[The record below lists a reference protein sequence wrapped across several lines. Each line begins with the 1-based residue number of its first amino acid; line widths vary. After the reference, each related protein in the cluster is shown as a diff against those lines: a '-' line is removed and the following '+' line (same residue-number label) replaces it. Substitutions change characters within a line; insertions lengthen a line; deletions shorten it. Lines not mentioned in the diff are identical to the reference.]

1 MIKNILIVT
10 EAMMPFTN
18 NWGACQR
25 VYHYAKL
32 MKQNGMNVS
41 IICRNSTNR
50 SNGTELVEGIEVC
63 GTGGTATVPNEKAKS
78 NKKETNSLREKLKK
92 IDRNVK
98 VVSDVVRGASRFVYS
113 EPNVLSGYGSKKWAE
128 NVSGEILSQ
137 ISDKKIDAV
146 ILSGPSFGSFYL
158 ADKIKQTGVKLILD
172 YRDPWT
178 CWYEKYSLAES
189 TERKAVQLAEL
200 IITTTAPLTEALK
213 EKYNSNAV
221 YTIMNGYD
229 KELWNEIEKKEHRPE
244 KLVISYI
251 GAIKING
258 QPGFRDATVFLNT
271 AKEFLKTHDDV
282 EVQFVGVRD
291 PIDSIDA
298 ELRKVIT
305 FKNTVPVK
313 ESLEMTAESDVLL
326 IFHTPLDPSGKYIIC
341 GKAFDCLKS
350 GNYVLSI
357 GDKAYA
363 NKQLIESTGIGMHC
377 NNNQQDILHALEEI
391 YAKWKNGSLG
401 NMKVDTESY
410 SRDYQNTKLLE
421 LIRALN

>member
-1 MIKNILIVT
+1 MSEGRKSMITNILIVT

-32 MKQNGMNVS
+32 MKQNGLNVS

-50 SNGTELVEGIEVC
+50 CNGTELVEGIEVC
-63 GTGGTATVPNEKAKS
+63 GTGGTCTAFNEKAES
-78 NKKETNSLREKLKK
+78 NEKDTNSIREELKR

-98 VVSDVVRGASRFVYS
+98 VVSDVVRGAFRFVYS
-113 EPNVLSGYGSKKWAE
+113 EPNVLSGYSSKKWAKS
-128 NVSGEILSQ
+128 VTGEILSQ
-137 ISDKKIDAV
+137 IRNKKIDV
-146 ILSGPSFGSFYL
+146 IILSGPSFGPFYL
-158 ADKIKQTGVKLILD
+158 AKKIKRTGVKLILD

-178 CWYEKYSLAES
+178 CWYEKYSLAENVES
-189 TERKAVQLAEL
+189 
-200 IITTTAPLTEALK
+200 
-213 EKYNSNAV
+213 SV

-229 KELWNEIEKKEHRPE
+229 KELWSKIAIDKYNHSSG

-258 QPGFRDATVFLNT
+258 QPGFRDATVFMT
-271 AKEFLKTHDDV
+271 AAKEFLKTHDDIRI
-282 EVQFVGVRD
+282 QFIGVRD
-291 PIDSIDA
+291 QLDSIDA
-298 ELRKVIT
+298 ELRKLII
-305 FKNTVPVK
+305 FKNTVTVK
-313 ESLEMTAESDVLL
+313 ESLEMTAKSDVLL
-326 IFHTPLDPSGKYIIC
+326 IFHTSHDPSGKYIIC

-357 GDKAYA
+357 GDRAYA

-391 YAKWKNGSLG
+391 YEKWKNGSLR
-401 NMKVDTESY
+401 NAKLEMVEMELY
-410 SRDYQNTKLLE
+410 SRDYQNTKFLE
-421 LIRALN
+421 LVRALQ